1 MRRLFKRACALI
13 PALALVLSLT
23 ACGGGG
29 VSAFDATKYIQ
40 GLLDK
45 TYLGEFDE
53 YMKVVDI
60 TENECEDD
68 YISGLESEAE
78 YFASVFQIDNLTD
91 DIKADIV
98 DLYKE
103 IYSYSKYT
111 VSAATKQDDKTYS
124 VKVTVEPIDIFHLVA
139 DTLNGGAADDF
150 NAQYDDVD
158 VASMSDDE
166 YDTFYAAYDAA
177 WAQLIIDL
185 TREKLPELGYLDS
198 SSLLVQVAEDEDGLW
213 GIPQSDFDN
222 LDWLIIDYNF

>member
-23 ACGGGG
+23 ACGGG
-29 VSAFDATKYIQ
+29 VSAFD
-40 GLLDK
+40 
-45 TYLGEFDE
+45 
-53 YMKVVDI
+53 
-60 TENECEDD
+60 
-68 YISGLESEAE
+68 
-78 YFASVFQIDNLTD
+78 
-91 DIKADIV
+91 
-98 DLYKE
+98 
-103 IYSYSKYT
+103 
-111 VSAATKQDDKTYS
+111 ATKQDDKTYS

-139 DTLNGGAADDF
+139 DALNGGAADDF

-166 YDTFYAAYDAA
+166 YDAFYAAYDAA
-177 WAQLIIDL
+177 WAQLMIDL

>member
-1 MRRLFKRACALI
+1 MLNRLIWKTGKIYIFPVFLF
-13 PALALVLSLT
+13 SQS
-23 ACGGGG
+23 
-29 VSAFDATKYIQ
+29 SAFDATKYIQ

-53 YMKVVDI
+53 YMNVVDI

-139 DTLNGGAADDF
+139 DALNGGAADDF

-198 SSLLVQVAEDEDGLW
+198 SSLLVQVTEDEDGLW